1 MKIKLLHTLLFL
13 VISFFGISQ
22 KSQITVLNA
31 KNKTAIPFVHIQA
44 IFESTKK
51 DTLVL
56 TNWSGK
62 AIIKGNEGEKVTLS
76 ISYMGYKPTNKTI
89 TIEKNLTVF
98 LNEDAITLNSFVVT
112 GQYSENSPEKAVQ
125 KITIIDKKKIEKMA
139 ANNLKDVLSNEMNI
153 RLSQDNILGSGM
165 SLQGMSGE
173 NVKILIDGVPVIGRL
188 NGNVD
193 LSQINLND
201 IERIEIIEGPMS
213 VNYGTNALAGVINLI
228 SKKNT
233 KKRVNFGV
241 NSYNENIGQYNLD
254 AIISGSYK
262 KHSLSFSGGKN
273 YFDGWIDGDQ
283 TFGEKQKIA
292 DSSRFKSWKPKT
304 QYFGKANYNY
314 QLKNGNIKYTFGL
327 FNEKIINK
335 GYPRLPYYEKAFD
348 DYYYTNRIDNALVFN
363 KRLKHDRAINVNISY
378 NDYKR
383 VKNTFFKDLTT
394 LEQVQTA
401 NSSDQDTT
409 RFNQWIIRSTFS
421 TSKDSSKINY
431 EIGMDLNTQNAYGKR
446 IENKT
451 QQMGDYA
458 GFLSLEY
465 KPFENTI
472 IRPGVRYS
480 HNTIYEAPVTP
491 SLNVKQTIGKFNLRA
506 SYAKGFRAP
515 SLKELYFD
523 FVDINHNIVGNTN
536 LIAEQSHNFNFSANY
551 TKNIKSYLV
560 KMEISSF
567 YNKIKNLITLA
578 QKTGSEYS
586 YVNIGD
592 YQTHG
597 FQINNN
603 ISYKHFKF
611 GIGGSLIGRYN
622 YLSEELDVQK
632 FSYAP
637 ELKSNLNYELPE
649 YDMFFSVFYK
659 FTGKLP
665 SFRINS
671 SNEITQRFVNS
682 YQTADLS
689 IGKKFWKKRINLIL
703 GSKNLFDVKN
713 VNSFTSGSAHSGNSG
728 GSPIAM
734 GRTYFVK
741 ISLNLS
747 YDKNK

>member
-76 ISYMGYKPTNKTI
+76 ISYMGYKPINKTI
-89 TIEKNLTVF
+89 TIGKNLTVF